1 MRRIPRPSPATVIAS
16 IALIVAVGG
25 TAYATGEG
33 KPLLGGARNPGS
45 DTTKSLTKETQII
58 ANVSKYGTRQSNK
71 SSSGGGAIYG
81 CRSGAGGTAANNEPC
96 IRANNLSNGLA
107 FEFVATGGDTAGL
120 IQTKDANGKPFTTNA
135 TGVATGLN
143 ADRVDSLDAEQIVTN
158 ARAGYTPLK
167 SLAFSSATASNADE
181 ATARAAATEVAL
193 LQFGPFTIYGKC
205 FVDTDAGPGATPQVS
220 AETFVRTTQ
229 DGALFDGQINVSELD
244 GDPAFLNT
252 GTAEAARTIDSV
264 TADTGADN
272 RANLDGDEDTSALVA
287 PDNQAFEFRMIVGA
301 KIGALP
307 AGNGIWGDGDRCA
320 FGFSRFSAS

>member
-1 MRRIPRPSPATVIAS
+1 VIAS

-33 KPLLGGARNPGS
+33 RPLLGGARNPGN
-45 DTTKSLTKETQII
+45 DTSTALTKETQII
-58 ANVSKYGTRQSNK
+58 ANLSKYGTRQSNK

-96 IRANNLSNGLA
+96 IRANNLSTGFA

-120 IQTKDANGKPFTTNA
+120 IQTKDASGKPFTTNA

-181 ATARAAATEVAL
+181 AAARAAATEVAL

-205 FVDTDAGPGATPQVS
+205 FVDTDAGPAATPQVQ

-229 DGALFDGQINVSELD
+229 DGALFDGQTPPVVLD
-244 GDPAFLNT
+244 GDPAYLNT
-252 GTAEAARTIDSV
+252 GTAELDRTIEDASAN
-264 TADTGADN
+264 TNPNN
-272 RANLDGDEDTSALVA
+272 RATFEGDDDESTLVA

-301 KIGALP
+301 KTGALP

-320 FGFSRFSAS
+320 FGFSRFGAS